1 MSYPAPDSKVYVTVT
16 RWDRFCLI
24 AIDANT
30 NQYIHWLDDDKRWES
45 QWAHHRNKPDL
56 VLLARVGRTDGP
68 RGRKMFVVD
77 VPVTVQQTEP
87 VTRSPLDVFKAKGLD
102 TTPLNIPAGTPTVS
116 QILAATDP
124 IQAELDTTV
133 AAIKHRPRPEPMAGD
148 TSSINIRLE
157 GELAAW
163 VRQQSR
169 KGNCTARSVVSRCVT
184 GAMAYE
190 ASANAN

>member
-1 MSYPAPDSKVYVTVT
+1 MSYPAPNSKVHVTVT
-16 RWDRFCLI
+16 RWDRLCLI
-24 AIDANT
+24 AIDENT

-45 QWAHHRNKPDL
+45 QWAHHRNKPGL

-77 VPVTVQQTEP
+77 VPITVPQPEP

-102 TTPLNIPAGTPTVS
+102 TRPLDIPTGTPTVS
-116 QILAATDP
+116 QVLAATDP
-124 IQAELDTTV
+124 IQEELDTTLD
-133 AAIKHRPRPEPMAGD
+133 AIRHRPRPEPMAGD

-169 KGNCTARSVVSRCVT
+169 SRKCTARAVVSKCVA
-184 GAMAYE
+184 GAKAYD
-190 ASANAN
+190 S